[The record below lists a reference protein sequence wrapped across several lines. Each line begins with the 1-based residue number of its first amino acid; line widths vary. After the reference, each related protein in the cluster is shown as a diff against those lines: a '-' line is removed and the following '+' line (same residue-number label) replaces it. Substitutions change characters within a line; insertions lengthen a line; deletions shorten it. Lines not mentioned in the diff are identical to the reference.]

1 MEEITMSRRSQFH
14 WSVVL
19 LAAWSMVLPQS
30 AYCIETSQV
39 RPITLPEV
47 TARDVVLDDQ
57 GVLHGTLTNAQG
69 QPRAT
74 TELVVRRGGRL
85 LTTTTSQP
93 NGKFAI
99 RDLRPGLYEINT
111 DRSYG
116 LYRIWAPR
124 SAPPVAQPGALIVE
138 RATVIRAQEWNAW
151 RRALILGGVI
161 ITSGVIGGVI
171 GYNIKDDDAS

>member
-1 MEEITMSRRSQFH
+1 MSRRSKFH

-19 LAAWSMVLPQS
+19 LAAWSTILPQS
-30 AYCIETSQV
+30 AYSVEISQN
-39 RPITLPEV
+39 PTFTLPEV

-74 TELVVRRGGRL
+74 TELVVRHGGKQ
-85 LTTTTSQP
+85 LTTTRSES

-99 RDLRPGLYEINT
+99 RNLRPGLYEINT

-124 SAPPVAQPGALIVE
+124 SAPPVAQRGALIVE